1 MSDDIQNNHTMPA
14 DANPELVSND
24 IPATTIFKSTSHWA
38 IVGIFLLLLLGSIA
52 HARDFLVPVA
62 LGVLLALVFSPV
74 RRFLER
80 RRLPPAVSAFI
91 IVSGLMTLI
100 GLGLSTLADPVQS
113 WIKEAPTIGF
123 KIEQKLRG
131 ANQSAKEVIDAGK
144 QIEQIASLEN
154 ETEQVQK
161 VSPREPGVLVKLA
174 TSVPEILAQMVFTLV
189 LLFFLLASGDMFYEK
204 LVHIMPTFKDKRNA
218 VRISY
223 DIERKLSNYLFTIT
237 LINAVLGIAVGV
249 SMWLLG
255 MPNAILFGV
264 LAFAFN
270 FVPYLGAIIGVVIAA
285 LVGLLT
291 FDHTVTALLPALAY
305 LTLTII
311 EGQLATPY
319 FVGRR
324 LEMNPVVI
332 FLSVA
337 LWAWLWSIVGMLVA
351 VPLLVAVRTF
361 CEHIPSLQAFGTF
374 LSARGSENFHP
385 ENAETET

>member
-1 MSDDIQNNHTMPA
+1 MSVDIKNNHTEP
-14 DANPELVSND
+14 DANPILEPNNTSTNAIL
-24 IPATTIFKSTSHWA
+24 KSSSHWA
-38 IVGIFLLLLLGSIA
+38 VVGIFILLLLASIA

-80 RRLPPAVSAFI
+80 RKLPSTLSALI

-100 GLGLSTLADPVQS
+100 GLGLSTLADPVQR
-113 WIKEAPTIGF
+113 WIKEAPSIGF
-123 KIEQKLRG
+123 ELEQKLRG

-144 QIEQIASLEN
+144 QIEEIASLEN

-161 VSPREPGVLVKLA
+161 VTPREPGVLVKLA

-237 LINAVLGIAVGV
+237 LINAVLGLTIGV
-249 SMWLLG
+249 SMWLLD
-255 MPNAILFGV
+255 MPNATLFGV
-264 LAFAFN
+264 LAFALN
-270 FVPYLGAIIGVVIAA
+270 FVPYLGAIIGVAITA

-291 FDHTVTALLPALAY
+291 FDHTFAAMLPALAY
-305 LTLTII
+305 LFLTLF
-311 EGQLATPY
+311 EGQLVTPY

-361 CEHIPSLQAFGTF
+361 CEHIPSLQPLGTF
-374 LSARGSENFHP
+374 ISARGSEKIASEKNNL
-385 ENAETET
+385 EN

>member
-1 MSDDIQNNHTMPA
+1 MSDEIKNNHNES
-14 DANPELVSND
+14 DASRELLPND
-24 IPATTIFKSTSHWA
+24 PPTSTIFKSSSHWA
-38 IVGIFLLLLLGSIA
+38 VVGIFLLLILASIA

-80 RRLPPAVSAFI
+80 RKLPSAVSAMI
-91 IVSGLMTLI
+91 IVSGLITLI

-123 KIEQKLRG
+123 KLEQKLRG
-131 ANQSAKEVIDAGK
+131 ANKSAKAVIDAGK
-144 QIEQIASLEN
+144 QIEQIATVEN
-154 ETEQVQK
+154 EGEKVQK
-161 VSPREPGVLVKLA
+161 VSTREPGVLVKLA
-174 TSVPEILAQMVFTLV
+174 TSVPELLAQVVFTLV

-218 VRISY
+218 IRISY

-237 LINAVLGIAVGV
+237 LINAALGVAIGV

-255 MPNAILFGV
+255 MPNPTLFGV

-270 FVPYLGAIIGVVIAA
+270 FVPYLGAIVGVAITA

-291 FDHTVTALLPALAY
+291 FDHTGAALLPALAY
-305 LTLTII
+305 LILTII

-361 CEHIPSLQAFGTF
+361 CEHIPGLQAFGTF
-374 LSARGSENFHP
+374 LSARGSENVKP
-385 ENAETET
+385 EHADTEA

>member
-14 DANPELVSND
+14 DASPELVSND
-24 IPATTIFKSTSHWA
+24 MPATTIFKSSSHWA

-80 RRLPPAVSAFI
+80 RRLPPAISAFI

-237 LINAVLGIAVGV
+237 LINAVLGIAVGI

-270 FVPYLGAIIGVVIAA
+270 FVPYLGAIVGVVIAA

-385 ENAETET
+385 ENVETET

>member
-24 IPATTIFKSTSHWA
+24 MPANTIFKSSSHWA
-38 IVGIFLLLLLGSIA
+38 VVGIFLLLLLAGIA

-80 RRLPPAVSAFI
+80 RRLPAAVSAFI
-91 IVSGLMTLI
+91 IVCGLMTLI
-100 GLGLSTLADPVQS
+100 GLGLSTLADPLQR
-113 WIKEAPTIGF
+113 WIKEAPTIGY

-249 SMWLLG
+249 SMWWLG

-270 FVPYLGAIIGVVIAA
+270 FVPYLGAIVGVVIAA

-291 FDHTVTALLPALAY
+291 FDHTVAALLPALAY
-305 LTLTII
+305 LILTLF

>member
-1 MSDDIQNNHTMPA
+1 MSDDIQNNHAMPA

-24 IPATTIFKSTSHWA
+24 MPANTIFKSSSHWA
-38 IVGIFLLLLLGSIA
+38 VVGIFLLLLLASIA

-80 RRLPPAVSAFI
+80 RRLPPAISAFI

-100 GLGLSTLADPVQS
+100 GLGLSTLADPVQR
-113 WIKEAPTIGF
+113 WIKEAPTIGY

-174 TSVPEILAQMVFTLV
+174 TSVPEILAQVVFTLV

-218 VRISY
+218 IKISY

-270 FVPYLGAIIGVVIAA
+270 FVPYLGAIVGVVIAA

-291 FDHTVTALLPALAY
+291 FDHTGTALLPALTY
-305 LTLTII
+305 LILTIF
-311 EGQLATPY
+311 EGQIATPY

-385 ENAETET
+385 ENTDIET

>member
-1 MSDDIQNNHTMPA
+1 MSDDIQNNHAMPA
-14 DANPELVSND
+14 DASPELLSND
-24 IPATTIFKSTSHWA
+24 IPATTIFKSSSHWA
-38 IVGIFLLLLLGSIA
+38 VVGIFLLLLLASIA

-80 RRLPPAVSAFI
+80 RRLPPAISAFI
-91 IVSGLMTLI
+91 IVCGLMTLI
-100 GLGLSTLADPVQS
+100 GLGLSTLADPVQR

-218 VRISY
+218 IKISY

-270 FVPYLGAIIGVVIAA
+270 FVPYLGAIVGVVIAA

-291 FDHTVTALLPALAY
+291 FDHTGTALLPALTY
-305 LTLTII
+305 LILTIF
-311 EGQLATPY
+311 EGQIATPY

-361 CEHIPSLQAFGTF
+361 CEHIPSLKAFGTF

-385 ENAETET
+385 ENTDIET

>member
-1 MSDDIQNNHTMPA
+1 MSDDIQNNHIKPDTSSA
-14 DANPELVSND
+14 LVPND
-24 IPATTIFKSTSHWA
+24 TPTSTVFKSNSHWA
-38 IVGIFLLLLLGSIA
+38 VIGIFLLLLLASIA
-52 HARDFLVPVA
+52 YARSFLVPVA

-80 RRLPPAVSAFI
+80 RKLPPAVSALI
-91 IVSGLMTLI
+91 IVVGLITLM
-100 GLGLSTLADPVQS
+100 GLGISSLADPVQS

-123 KIEQKLRG
+123 KLEQKLRG
-131 ANQSAKEVIDAGK
+131 ANESAKAIIDAGK
-144 QIEQIASLEN
+144 QIDQLASVEN
-154 ETEQVQK
+154 EAEQVQK
-161 VSPREPGVLVKLA
+161 VSAREPGVLVKLA
-174 TSVPEILAQMVFTLV
+174 TSVPEILAQVVFTLV

-218 VRISY
+218 IKISY

-237 LINAVLGIAVGV
+237 LINAALGIAIGV

-255 MPNAILFGV
+255 MPNPILFGV

-270 FVPYLGAIIGVVIAA
+270 FVPYLGAIVGVAIAA

-291 FDHTVTALLPALAY
+291 FDHTGAALLPALAY

-361 CEHIPSLQAFGTF
+361 CEHIPRLQAFGTF
-374 LSARGSENFHP
+374 LSARGSENVNS
-385 ENAETET
+385 ENADTET

>member
-14 DANPELVSND
+14 DASPELLSND
-24 IPATTIFKSTSHWA
+24 MPATTIFKSTSHWA
-38 IVGIFLLLLLGSIA
+38 IVGIFLLLLLGSVA

-144 QIEQIASLEN
+144 QIEEIASLEN

-270 FVPYLGAIIGVVIAA
+270 FVPYLGAIVGVVIAA

-291 FDHTVTALLPALAY
+291 FDHTVAALLPALAY
-305 LTLTII
+305 LILTLF

>member
-1 MSDDIQNNHTMPA
+1 MSDEIQNNHTKP
-14 DANPELVSND
+14 DANPVLVPND
-24 IPATTIFKSTSHWA
+24 TPTSALFKASSHWA
-38 IVGIFLLLLLGSIA
+38 VIGIFLLLLLASIA
-52 HARDFLVPVA
+52 YARSFLVPVA

-80 RRLPPAVSAFI
+80 RKLPPVVSALI
-91 IVSGLMTLI
+91 IVGGLITLI
-100 GLGLSTLADPVQS
+100 GLGLSSLADPVQS
-113 WIKEAPTIGF
+113 WIKEAPTIGS
-123 KIEQKLRG
+123 KLEQKLRG
-131 ANQSAKEVIDAGK
+131 ANESAKAVIDAGK
-144 QIEQIASLEN
+144 QIDQLASVEN
-154 ETEQVQK
+154 DAEEVQK
-161 VSPREPGVLVKLA
+161 VSAREPGVLVKLA
-174 TSVPEILAQMVFTLV
+174 TSVPEVIAQVVFTLV

-218 VRISY
+218 IRISY

-237 LINAVLGIAVGV
+237 LINASLGIAIGV

-255 MPNAILFGV
+255 MPNPILFGV

-270 FVPYLGAIIGVVIAA
+270 FVPYLGAIVGVAIAA

-291 FDHTVTALLPALAY
+291 FDHTGAALLPALAY

-311 EGQLATPY
+311 EGQFATPY

-361 CEHIPSLQAFGTF
+361 CEHIPRLQAFGTF
-374 LSARGSENFHP
+374 LSARGSENVNS
-385 ENAETET
+385 ENADTET

>member
-1 MSDDIQNNHTMPA
+1 MSDDIQNNHTQP
-14 DANPELVSND
+14 DASPVLVPND
-24 IPATTIFKSTSHWA
+24 TPISAVFKSNSHWA
-38 IVGIFLLLLLGSIA
+38 VIGIFLLLLLASIA
-52 HARDFLVPVA
+52 YARSFLVPVA

-80 RRLPPAVSAFI
+80 RKLPPAVSALI
-91 IVSGLMTLI
+91 IVGGLITLM
-100 GLGLSTLADPVQS
+100 GLGISSLADPVQS

-123 KIEQKLRG
+123 KLEQKLRG
-131 ANQSAKEVIDAGK
+131 ANESAKAIIDAGK
-144 QIEQIASLEN
+144 QIDQIASVEN
-154 ETEQVQK
+154 DREEVQK
-161 VSPREPGVLVKLA
+161 VSAREPGVLVKLA
-174 TSVPEILAQMVFTLV
+174 TSVPEVLAQVVFTLV

-218 VRISY
+218 IKISY

-237 LINAVLGIAVGV
+237 LINAALGIAIGV

-255 MPNAILFGV
+255 MPNPILFGV
-264 LAFAFN
+264 LAFALN
-270 FVPYLGAIIGVVIAA
+270 FVPYLGAIVGVVIAA

-291 FDHTVTALLPALAY
+291 FDHTGTALLPALAY
-305 LTLTII
+305 LILTIF
-311 EGQLATPY
+311 EGQFATPY

-361 CEHIPSLQAFGTF
+361 CEHIPRLQAFGTF
-374 LSARGSENFHP
+374 LSARGSENVNR
-385 ENAETET
+385 ENADTED

>member
-1 MSDDIQNNHTMPA
+1 MSEDIQNNHTKP
-14 DANPELVSND
+14 DASPVLVPND
-24 IPATTIFKSTSHWA
+24 TPTSALSKANSHWA
-38 IVGIFLLLLLGSIA
+38 VIGIFLLLLLASIA
-52 HARDFLVPVA
+52 YARSFLVPVA

-80 RRLPPAVSAFI
+80 RKLPPVVSALI
-91 IVSGLMTLI
+91 IVGGLITLI
-100 GLGLSTLADPVQS
+100 GLGVSSLADPVQS
-113 WIKEAPTIGF
+113 WIKEAPTIGS
-123 KIEQKLRG
+123 KLEQKLRG
-131 ANQSAKEVIDAGK
+131 ANESAKAVIDAGK
-144 QIEQIASLEN
+144 QIDQLASVEN
-154 ETEQVQK
+154 DGEQVQK
-161 VSPREPGVLVKLA
+161 VSAREPGVLVKLA
-174 TSVPEILAQMVFTLV
+174 TSVPEILAQMLFTLV

-218 VRISY
+218 IRISY
-223 DIERKLSNYLFTIT
+223 DIERKLSNYLFAIT
-237 LINAVLGIAVGV
+237 LINAVLGIAIGV

-255 MPNAILFGV
+255 MPNPILFGV

-270 FVPYLGAIIGVVIAA
+270 FVPYLGAIVGVAIAA

-291 FDHTVTALLPALAY
+291 FDHTGAALLPALAY

-311 EGQLATPY
+311 EGQFATPY

-361 CEHIPSLQAFGTF
+361 CEHIPRLQAFGTF
-374 LSARGSENFHP
+374 LSARGSENVNS
-385 ENAETET
+385 ENADTET